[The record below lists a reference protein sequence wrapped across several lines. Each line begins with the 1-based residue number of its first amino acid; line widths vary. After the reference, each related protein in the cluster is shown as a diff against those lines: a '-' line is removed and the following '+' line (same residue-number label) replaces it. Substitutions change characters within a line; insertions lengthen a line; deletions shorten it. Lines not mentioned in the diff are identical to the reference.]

1 MIFPRILR
9 KHRRRVR
16 NTAFTLVE
24 LLVVIAIIGILVAL
38 LLPAIQA
45 AREAARRTECKNHL
59 KQIGLAISNFE
70 GAKKTFPTGGAIFAP
85 TIENYLDS
93 GGNPYGPEQQGLG
106 WAFQILPYLEDG
118 NIYAIKAQKDIQA
131 TVVPMYFCPSRR
143 APTHNGTS
151 SGGGRED
158 DLNAVLMDYAAATPS
173 GLDRT
178 TRVVP
183 ASANAAFWQ
192 ISYGQRYLVPGN
204 KDWLGMI
211 ARTPMWKDES
221 SGANP
226 PFQDSGSSRPTTVAK
241 ITDGLSNTMLVSEKT
256 VNPAYYDGGTVSDDR
271 GWSDGW
277 DPDVMRCTCV
287 PPLSDAAAATTP
299 DVFGQP
305 YGSEVDAYNFGAAHP
320 GAFNAAFGDGSVH
333 SINYEIDPK
342 LFNDLGDRRDGDT
355 VDLSSL

>member
-1 MIFPRILR
+1 M
-9 KHRRRVR
+9 
-16 NTAFTLVE
+16 
-24 LLVVIAIIGILVAL
+24 
-38 LLPAIQA
+38 
-45 AREAARRTECKNHL
+45 
-59 KQIGLAISNFE
+59 
-70 GAKKTFPTGGAIFAP
+70 
-85 TIENYLDS
+85 
-93 GGNPYGPEQQGLG
+93 
-106 WAFQILPYLEDG
+106 
-118 NIYAIKAQKDIQA
+118 
-131 TVVPMYFCPSRR
+131 
-143 APTHNGTS
+143 PTHNNTS
-151 SGGGRED
+151 SGGGGAD
-158 DLNAVLMDYAAATPS
+158 DLNAVLMDYAASTPS

-178 TRVVP
+178 THVVP

-204 KDWLGMI
+204 KDWLGII

-221 SGANP
+221 SGSNP
-226 PFQDSGSSRPTTVAK
+226 PFQDSGSSRPTTAAK
-241 ITDGLSNTMLVSEKT
+241 VTDGLSNTMLVSEKT
-256 VNPAYYDGGTVSDDR
+256 VNPTYYEGGTVSDDR

-320 GAFNAAFGDGSVH
+320 GVFNAAFGDGSVH
-333 SINYEIDPK
+333 SINYDIDPT